1 VAECASSDNSRVSP
15 VASTTGFFVRAVIV
29 VLGLAL
35 GFATSAA
42 AQGRILPR
50 PCPLAPCVAGRPCP
64 PCPRPGP
71 SWGVERIRSDVRA
84 DLADRIVRFEV
95 TETFLNRGSG
105 IAEADYIF
113 PLPPRAAFQDLAL
126 YINGEPVT
134 GEAMPADRARAIYES
149 IVRSQKDPALVEWI
163 GHGLLRARIFP
174 IAPGEEKR
182 VTVRFA
188 QVVEREGDA
197 LRVDYYR
204 GSPPRMAEPAV
215 RWASDMEAPTRERA
229 GSATFRLRFRPD
241 RGFGRPYSPTH
252 SLRLREEGSWRVAEA
267 EGNASGL
274 TILVPV
280 GRASAGA
287 FAALTHAERDGR
299 HLLLTFTPPRSSRA
313 PIARDVTFVLDVSG
327 SMRGA
332 KLEQARDAGIALLR
346 TLRPEDRF
354 RIVAFSSEAQTFRS
368 SPVLATR
375 ENVAAGSRYLE
386 SLDPEGGTN
395 IEAALDEALSGP
407 VERDRLAMVVFLT
420 DGLPTAGERRID
432 RLAEMVN
439 DRRRAMRF
447 FTFGL
452 GADVNVALLEQIAVD
467 GGGTAH
473 FVRGEESVE
482 RAVSLVASRLRE
494 PVLTDVR
501 LAADGVRL
509 RHVYP
514 AMPTDVFAGEDLVV
528 LAEYVGDGNAYV
540 TFTGQADGRP
550 VRFVHALQ
558 FPERERGNSF
568 VSRLWAARR
577 LGHLSLERR
586 RHGPSPEIDD
596 EIRML
601 GERYGI
607 PTELSS
613 YLVLEPGVT
622 PQVALQG
629 RPMDG
634 GVRVRGQV
642 TGERDLSGRAATGA
656 GAAAPPAPT
665 SGDAA
670 FESARRASEQR
681 SANRLSEVVVT
692 GPATSASG
700 GARGIQRVGTRTFHL
715 RDNVWIQEGRQ
726 PSRERIRVKPYS
738 SLYFALLREIEELRE
753 VFALGERV
761 VVYGREL
768 TIELHPEGL
777 EAESAAVVNQV
788 TRDW

>member
-1 VAECASSDNSRVSP
+1 
-15 VASTTGFFVRAVIV
+15 VRA
-29 VLGLAL
+29 
-35 GFATSAA
+35 
-42 AQGRILPR
+42 
-50 PCPLAPCVAGRPCP
+50 
-64 PCPRPGP
+64 
-71 SWGVERIRSDVRA
+71 E
-84 DLADRIVRFEV
+84 LADRVVRFEV
-95 TETFLNRGSG
+95 TETFLNRGGG

-134 GEAMPADRARAIYES
+134 GEAMPADRARMIYES

-204 GSPPRMAEPAV
+204 GSSPRMPEPAV
-215 RWASDMEAPTRERA
+215 RWASDTEAPTRERA

-252 SLRLREEGSWRVAEA
+252 SLRLREDGSWRVAEA

-287 FAALTHAERDGR
+287 FIALTHAERDGR

-313 PIARDVTFVLDVSG
+313 PIARDVTFVVDVSG

-354 RIVAFSSEAQTFRS
+354 RVVAFSSEAQTFRN
-368 SPVLATR
+368 SPVFATR
-375 ENVAAGSRYLE
+375 ENVAAGIRYLE

-407 VERDRLAMVVFLT
+407 VERDRLGMVVFLT

-482 RAVSLVASRLRE
+482 RSVSVLALRLRE

-501 LAADGVRL
+501 LTADGVRL

-528 LAEYVGDGNAYV
+528 LAEYVGDGSAQV
-540 TFTGQADGRP
+540 TLSGQTDGRT

-596 EIRML
+596 EIRTL

-613 YLVLEPGVT
+613 YLVLEPGVV
-622 PQVALQG
+622 PPNMPMPA

-634 GVRVRGQV
+634 GARIRQQ
-642 TGERDLSGRAATGA
+642 TGERDLSGRGVA
-656 GAAAPPAPT
+656 GAAAPAAPT
-665 SGDAA
+665 SGNAA

-681 SANRLSEVVVT
+681 SMSTLSGVVAT
-692 GPATSASG
+692 GAAGTYAG
-700 GARGIQRVGTRTFHL
+700 GARTVRHLGTRTFHL
-715 RDNVWIQEGRQ
+715 HDNVWIQEGRQ
-726 PSRERIRVKPYS
+726 PSRERVRVKPYS
-738 SLYFALLREIEELRE
+738 ALYFALLREIEDLRE
-753 VFALGERV
+753 IFSLGERV
-761 VVYGREL
+761 VVYGRDV
-768 TIELHPEGL
+768 TIELHPEGS
-777 EAESAAVVNQV
+777 EAESTATVNQV
-788 TRDW
+788 MRDW

>member
-1 VAECASSDNSRVSP
+1 MDRV
-15 VASTTGFFVRAVIV
+15 
-29 VLGLAL
+29 
-35 GFATSAA
+35 
-42 AQGRILPR
+42 
-50 PCPLAPCVAGRPCP
+50 
-64 PCPRPGP
+64 
-71 SWGVERIRSDVRA
+71 
-84 DLADRIVRFEV
+84 VRFEV
-95 TETFLNRGSG
+95 TETFLNRGG
-105 IAEADYIF
+105 RIAEADYIF
-113 PLPPRAAFQDLAL
+113 PLPPRAAFLDLAL

-134 GEAMPADRARAIYES
+134 GEAMPADRARMIYES

-204 GSPPRMAEPAV
+204 GSSPRMPEPAV
-215 RWASDMEAPTRERA
+215 RWASDMDAPTRERA

-252 SLRLREEGSWRVAEA
+252 SLRLRQDGSWRVAEA

-287 FAALTHAERDGR
+287 FVGLTHAGRDGR

-313 PIARDVTFVLDVSG
+313 PIARDLTFVVDVSG

-346 TLRPEDRF
+346 TLRPADRF
-354 RIVAFSSEAQTFRS
+354 RIVAFSSEAQTFRN
-368 SPVLATR
+368 SPVFASR
-375 ENVAAGSRYLE
+375 ENVIAGMRYLE
-386 SLDPEGGTN
+386 SLDAEGGTN

-439 DRRRAMRF
+439 DRRRGMRF

-482 RAVSLVASRLRE
+482 RSVSVLASRLRE
-494 PVLTDVR
+494 PVLTDMR
-501 LAADGVRL
+501 LTAEGVRL

-514 AMPTDVFAGEDLVV
+514 AMPIDVFAGEDLVV
-528 LAEYVGDGNAYV
+528 LAEYVGEGNAAV
-540 TFTGQADGRP
+540 TLTGQADGRP

-596 EIRML
+596 EIRTL

-622 PQVALQG
+622 PPAVPMP
-629 RPMDG
+629 RPLAGGG
-634 GVRVRGQV
+634 GVRIRGQATVEGDFSGRGV
-642 TGERDLSGRAATGA
+642 TGDT
-656 GAAAPPAPT
+656 AAASAAPT
-665 SGDAA
+665 SGNTA

-681 SANRLSEVVVT
+681 SVSRLSEVVVT
-692 GPATSASG
+692 GAAATTSTGPRAIRQIG
-700 GARGIQRVGTRTFHL
+700 RRTFHL
-715 RDNVWIQEGRQ
+715 RDGLWIQEGRQ
-726 PSRERIRVKPYS
+726 PSRERVRVKPYS
-738 SLYFALLREIEELRE
+738 ALYFALLREVEELRE

-761 VVYGREL
+761 VVYGRDI

-777 EAESAAVVNQV
+777 ESESAAVVNQV